1 MELLAKV
8 FQLSRDV
15 KGFESLDYFV
25 FYFSPSILKEKI
37 CKFFI
42 PTLSTIPSLI

>member
-25 FYFSPSILKEKI
+25 FYFSLAAILVEGKN
-37 CKFFI
+37 
-42 PTLSTIPSLI
+42 LV